1 MPRGGGAGHVGDS
14 VGRPGVSQHARGA
27 ARLSE
32 RSAAPDPGLTSF
44 FVSRTDS
51 MARHAAILSAMK
63 HISCLAAVGMI
74 AALSISDVSATG
86 KQAQAPQ
93 PDMCIVPPGA
103 QPLLPAKLL
112 PGMGI
117 TKDFPVTTT
126 SEEARQFFL
135 QGVSQIHSFWFQE
148 SERSCTQALE
158 LDKDMAMAYWCI
170 ALSAAS
176 DYRPAFQLLR
186 DPSSGGGRSAAAA
199 EPSADATIAR
209 STSGAAIDPQIRARE
224 AIAKA
229 MALRDKV
236 TPRERMYIEAQAA
249 RRAPGNKDAADAA
262 YIAGLRQLVAAYPD
276 DLEAKS
282 MLGLAIDNGFEA
294 ASKQPREHTMEAIAL
309 LEEVVA
315 KDDGQF
321 GAHHYLIHAYEGSKM
336 PEKAWHANQRYA
348 GLVTNIPHALHM
360 PGHIYAQSDKIQE
373 AISAFSAAAA
383 NEQKWLASDSLYP
396 NGHYGHNV
404 HFLIHALN
412 LGGRYDDSMKWVQD
426 LFTYKEN
433 PRERGGNNQRTVWR
447 QGYFGLIKSTV
458 RFEKWNEILDG
469 QTIPVYDKPEQNAWR
484 HWAMGLAY
492 SATGHGDKAKAT
504 LAELHKDLDAVTS
517 AKEPIGIAAQ
527 ELEAT
532 IAARAGDRKKANELY
547 RKAADREANI
557 LYTEPPA
564 YPRPVVEGWANV
576 SLALGDYATAEKA
589 YREALDREP
598 GSGRAFFGM
607 AASLEG
613 QGKNAEALTAREH
626 AAKAW
631 ANADASLPQV
641 QKLRTSTAAVGAR
654 E

>member
-1 MPRGGGAGHVGDS
+1 MKQVT
-14 VGRPGVSQHARGA
+14 
-27 ARLSE
+27 
-32 RSAAPDPGLTSF
+32 SAAFAVLLAAAASPEL
-44 FVSRTDS
+44 
-51 MARHAAILSAMK
+51 MAR
-63 HISCLAAVGMI
+63 
-74 AALSISDVSATG
+74 G
-86 KQAQAPQ
+86 KQAPAQREPE
-93 PDMCIVPPGA
+93 MCVVPPGA

-112 PGMGI
+112 PGMGV
-117 TKDFPVTTT
+117 TKDFPVTTK
-126 SEEARQFFL
+126 SDEARKFFL

-158 LDKDMAMAYWCI
+158 LDPDMAMAHWCI

-186 DPSSGGGRSAAAA
+186 DPGSPRNLPAPPQPGVEAV
-199 EPSADATIAR
+199 AR
-209 STSGAAIDPQIRARE
+209 STSGAAIDPQVRARE
-224 AIAKA
+224 AIARA
-229 MALRDKV
+229 MALRDTV
-236 TPRERMYIEAQAA
+236 TPRERLYIESQAA
-249 RRAPGNKDAADAA
+249 RRAAGPKDAADAA
-262 YIAGLRQLVAAYPD
+262 YIATLRKLVAEYPD

-282 MLGLAIDNGFEA
+282 MLGLALDNGFEPVTRA
-294 ASKQPREHTMEAIAL
+294 PREHTMEAIAL

-383 NEQKWLASDSLYP
+383 NEQKWIASDTLYP
-396 NGHYGHNV
+396 TGHYGHNV

-433 PRERGGNNQRTVWR
+433 PRERAGNNQRGVWR

-469 QTIPVYDKPEQNAWR
+469 RTLPIYDKPEQQAWR
-484 HWAMGLAY
+484 HWAIGLAY
-492 SATGHGDKAKAT
+492 SATGQAAQAKTA
-504 LAELHKDLDAVTS
+504 LADMQKDLDAVTS
-517 AKEPIGIAAQ
+517 AKEPIGIALQ

-532 IAARAGDRKKANELY
+532 IAARAGDRKKAYERY
-547 RKAADREANI
+547 RKAADREAAM

-564 YPRPVVEGWANV
+564 YPRPVVEGLGNV
-576 SLALGDYATAEKA
+576 ALALGDHAAAEKA
-589 YREALDREP
+589 YRETLEREP
-598 GSGRAFFGM
+598 GSGRAYFGL
-607 AASLEG
+607 AAALDG
-613 QGKNAEALTAREH
+613 LGKHAEASAARSR

-641 QKLRTSTAAVGAR
+641 QALKTSTAAPQQ
-654 E
+654 

>member
-1 MPRGGGAGHVGDS
+1 
-14 VGRPGVSQHARGA
+14 
-27 ARLSE
+27 
-32 RSAAPDPGLTSF
+32 
-44 FVSRTDS
+44 
-51 MARHAAILSAMK
+51 MK
-63 HISCLAAVGMI
+63 HISCVGLLVLVAAAGAPDLAAK
-74 AALSISDVSATG
+74 G
-86 KQAQAPQ
+86 KQAQTPQ

-126 SEEARQFFL
+126 SEEARKFFL

-186 DPSSGGGRSAAAA
+186 DPASGGARNAPAA
-199 EPSADATIAR
+199 EASADATVAR
-209 STSGAAIDPQIRARE
+209 STTGAAIDPQIRARE

-236 TPRERMYIEAQAA
+236 TPRERLYIEAQAA
-249 RRAPGNKDAADAA
+249 RRATGHKDAADAA
-262 YIAGLRQLVAAYPD
+262 YIATLRTLVAAYPD

-282 MLGLAIDNGFEA
+282 MLGLAIDNGFEP

-383 NEQKWLASDSLYP
+383 NEQKWLAADTLYP

-433 PRERGGNNQRTVWR
+433 PRERSGNNQRTVWR
-447 QGYFGLIKSTV
+447 QGYFGVIKSTV
-458 RFEKWNEILDG
+458 RFEKWSEILDG
-469 QTIPVYDKPEQNAWR
+469 RTIPVYDKPEQNAWR

-492 SATGHGDKAKAT
+492 SATGQADKAKAA
-504 LAELHKDLDAVTS
+504 LADLHKDLDSVTS
-517 AKEPIGIAAQ
+517 PKEPLGIAAQ

-532 IAARAGDRKKANELY
+532 IAARGGDRKKAYELY
-547 RKAADREANI
+547 RKAADREAHI

-564 YPRPVVEGWANV
+564 YPRPVVEGWGNV
-576 SLALGDYATAEKA
+576 ALALGDYGAAEKA
-589 YREALDREP
+589 YREALEREP
-598 GSGRAFFGM
+598 GSGRAFFGV

-613 QGKNAEALTAREH
+613 QGKNTEAQEAKAR

-631 ANADASLPQV
+631 ANADPALPQV
-641 QKLRTSTAAVGAR
+641 QKLRTSTAAVAPQ
-654 E
+654 

>member
-1 MPRGGGAGHVGDS
+1 MADCYIDAMKS
-14 VGRPGVSQHARGA
+14 
-27 ARLSE
+27 
-32 RSAAPDPGLTSF
+32 TSWLA
-44 FVSRTDS
+44 VIVLLATASTLD
-51 MARHAAILSAMK
+51 LSAK
-63 HISCLAAVGMI
+63 
-74 AALSISDVSATG
+74 G

-112 PGMGI
+112 PGMGA

-126 SEEARQFFL
+126 SEEARKFFL

-158 LDKDMAMAYWCI
+158 LDKNMAMAYWCI

-186 DPSSGGGRSAAAA
+186 DPNGAGGGRTAAAAA
-199 EPSADATIAR
+199 EPSADATIPR
-209 STSGAAIDPQIRARE
+209 STTGAAIDPQIRARE

-229 MALRDKV
+229 MALRDAV
-236 TPRERMYIEAQAA
+236 TPRERLYIEAQAA
-249 RRAPGNKDAADAA
+249 RRAPGNRDAADAA
-262 YIAGLRQLVAAYPD
+262 YIAGLRKLVAAYPD

-282 MLGLAIDNGFEA
+282 MLGLAIDNGFEP
-294 ASKQPREHTMEAIAL
+294 ASKEPREHTMEAIAL

-412 LGGRYDDSMKWVQD
+412 LGGRYDDSMRWVQD

-433 PRERGGNNQRTVWR
+433 PRERSGNNQRTVWR

-469 QTIPVYDKPEQNAWR
+469 RTIPAYDKPEQNAWR

-492 SATGHGDKAKAT
+492 SASGEADKAKAM
-504 LAELHKDLDAVTS
+504 LADLHKDLDAVTS
-517 AKEPIGIAAQ
+517 AKEPLGIAAQ

-532 IAARAGDRKKANELY
+532 IAARGGDSKKAYELY
-547 RKAADREANI
+547 RKAADREAHM

-576 SLALGDYATAEKA
+576 ALALGDHATAEKA
-589 YREALDREP
+589 YREALAREP
-598 GSGRAFFGM
+598 GSGRAFFGL
-607 AASLEG
+607 AAALEG
-613 QGKNAEALTAREH
+613 QGKTAEALTARER

-641 QKLRTSTAAVGAR
+641 QKLRTSTAAVAQQ
-654 E
+654 

>member
-1 MPRGGGAGHVGDS
+1 MKHLSS
-14 VGRPGVSQHARGA
+14 VG
-27 ARLSE
+27 
-32 RSAAPDPGLTSF
+32 
-44 FVSRTDS
+44 FV
-51 MARHAAILSAMK
+51 ILLATVAS
-63 HISCLAAVGMI
+63 SDLAAK
-74 AALSISDVSATG
+74 G

-117 TKDFPVTTT
+117 TKDFPVTTS
-126 SEEARQFFL
+126 SEEARKFFL

-186 DPSSGGGRSAAAA
+186 DPTNGGGARNAAAA
-199 EPSADATIAR
+199 PEPSADAVVR
-209 STSGAAIDPQIRARE
+209 STNGAALDPQVRARE

-229 MALRDKV
+229 MALRDTV
-236 TPRERMYIEAQAA
+236 TPRERLYIEAQAA
-249 RRAPGNKDAADAA
+249 RRATGPRETADAA
-262 YIAGLRQLVAAYPD
+262 YIAGMRTLVAEFPV

-282 MLGLAIDNGFEA
+282 MLGLAIDDGFES
-294 ASKQPREHTMEAIAL
+294 ASKEPRAHTLEAISL

-321 GAHHYLIHAYEGSKM
+321 GAHHYLIHAYEGSKT

-383 NEQKWLASDSLYP
+383 NEQKWIASDSLYP
-396 NGHYGHNV
+396 TGHYGHNV

-426 LFTYKEN
+426 LFTYKDN
-433 PRERGGNNQRTVWR
+433 PRERAGNNQRTVWR
-447 QGYFGLIKSTV
+447 QGYFGMIKTVV

-469 QTIPVYDKPEQNAWR
+469 KTLIAYDKPEQNAWR

-492 SATGHGDKAKAT
+492 SANGQADKAKAT
-504 LAELHKDLDAVTS
+504 LAELQKDLDAVTS
-517 AKEPIGIAAQ
+517 AKEPLGIAVQ

-532 IAARAGDRKKANELY
+532 IAARGGDRKKAYELY
-547 RKAADREANI
+547 AKAANREANI
-557 LYTEPPA
+557 MYTEPPS

-576 SLALGDYATAEKA
+576 ALALGDYATAEKG
-589 YREALDREP
+589 YREALAREP
-598 GSGRAFFGM
+598 GSGRAFFGL
-607 AASLEG
+607 AASLDG
-613 QGKNAEALTAREH
+613 QGKSADARTARDR

-631 ANADASLPQV
+631 ANADASLPQM
-641 QKLRTSTAAVGAR
+641 QKLRTSTAAQP
-654 E
+654 

>member
-1 MPRGGGAGHVGDS
+1 
-14 VGRPGVSQHARGA
+14 
-27 ARLSE
+27 
-32 RSAAPDPGLTSF
+32 
-44 FVSRTDS
+44 
-51 MARHAAILSAMK
+51 MK
-63 HISCLAAVGMI
+63 HISLVGFVILLAAASSSNV
-74 AALSISDVSATG
+74 AAKG

-117 TKDFPVTTT
+117 TKDFPVTTK
-126 SEEARQFFL
+126 SEEARAFFL

-158 LDKDMAMAYWCI
+158 LDKDMAMAHWCI

-186 DPSSGGGRSAAAA
+186 DPTNGGGARVAAAA
-199 EPSADATIAR
+199 EPSADAVAR
-209 STSGAAIDPQIRARE
+209 STSGAAIDPQVRARE
-224 AIAKA
+224 SIAKA

-236 TPRERMYIEAQAA
+236 TPRERLYIEAQAA
-249 RRAPGNKDAADAA
+249 RRATGPRDAADAA
-262 YIAGLRQLVAAYPD
+262 YIAGLRKLVAAYPD

-294 ASKQPREHTMEAIAL
+294 ASKEPREHTMEAIAL

-321 GAHHYLIHAYEGSKM
+321 GAHHYLIHAYEGSKT
-336 PEKAWHANQRYA
+336 PEKAWRDNQRYA

-383 NEQKWLASDSLYP
+383 NEQKWIASDSLYP
-396 NGHYGHNV
+396 TGHYGHNV

-433 PRERGGNNQRTVWR
+433 PRERSGNNQRGVWR
-447 QGYFGLIKSTV
+447 QGYFGLIKSVV

-469 QTIPVYDKPEQNAWR
+469 KTIPVYDKPEQQAWR

-492 SATGHGDKAKAT
+492 SASGQPDKAKAT
-504 LAELHKDLDAVTS
+504 LAEMHKDLDAATS

-532 IAARAGDRKKANELY
+532 IAARAGDRKKAYELY
-547 RKAADREANI
+547 QKAADREAHI
-557 LYTEPPA
+557 MYTEPPA

-576 SLALGDYATAEKA
+576 ALALSDYATAEKA
-589 YREALDREP
+589 YREALAREP
-598 GSGRAFFGM
+598 GSGRAFFGL

-613 QGKNAEALTAREH
+613 QGKITEAREARGR

-631 ANADASLPQV
+631 ANADANLPQM
-641 QKLRTSTAAVGAR
+641 QKLRTSTAAVAQQ
-654 E
+654 

>member
-1 MPRGGGAGHVGDS
+1 MPTAIFGG
-14 VGRPGVSQHARGA
+14 
-27 ARLSE
+27 
-32 RSAAPDPGLTSF
+32 
-44 FVSRTDS
+44 
-51 MARHAAILSAMK
+51 MK
-63 HISCLAAVGMI
+63 HISCAGLLVLLAAAGSADL
-74 AALSISDVSATG
+74 AAKG
-86 KQAQAPQ
+86 KQAPAPQ
-93 PDMCIVPPGA
+93 PDMCVVPPGA

-112 PGMGI
+112 PGMGV

-158 LDKDMAMAYWCI
+158 LDRDMAMAYWCI

-176 DYRPAFQLLR
+176 DYRPAFQLIR
-186 DPSSGGGRSAAAA
+186 DPASVGGRAAAA
-199 EPSADATIAR
+199 EPSGDATIPR
-209 STSGAAIDPQIRARE
+209 STTGAAIDPQVRARE

-229 MALRDKV
+229 MALRDTV
-236 TPRERMYIEAQAA
+236 TPRERLYIEAQAA
-249 RRAPGNKDAADAA
+249 RRATGPREPADAA
-262 YIAGLRQLVAAYPD
+262 YIAGMRKLVAAYPD

-282 MLGLAIDNGFEA
+282 MLGLGIDNGFESA
-294 ASKQPREHTMEAIAL
+294 TKEPREHTLEAIAL

-321 GAHHYLIHAYEGSKM
+321 GAHHYLIHAYEGSTT

-404 HFLIHALN
+404 HLLIHALN
-412 LGGRYDDSMKWVQD
+412 LGGRYDDSLKWVQD

-433 PRERGGNNQRTVWR
+433 PRERNGNNQRTVWR

-458 RFEKWNEILDG
+458 RFEKWNEIVDG
-469 QTIPVYDKPEQNAWR
+469 KTIPIYDKPEQNAWR

-492 SATGHGDKAKAT
+492 SATGQADKARAT
-504 LAELHKDLDAVTS
+504 LPHKQKGLDRGTS
-517 AKEPIGIAAQ
+517 PKEPLGIAAQ

-532 IAARAGDRKKANELY
+532 IAARSGDKSKAYELY
-547 RKAADREANI
+547 RKAATREANI
-557 LYTEPPA
+557 MYTEPPS
-564 YPRPVVEGWANV
+564 YPRPVVEAWGNV
-576 SLALGDYATAEKA
+576 ALALGDYPTAEKA
-589 YREALDREP
+589 YREALEREP
-598 GSGRAFFGM
+598 GSGRAFFGL

-613 QGKNAEALTAREH
+613 QGKNAEAQEAKGR

-631 ANADASLPQV
+631 ANADANLPQV
-641 QKLRTSTAAVGAR
+641 QKLRTGTAVGH
-654 E
+654 EF

>member
-1 MPRGGGAGHVGDS
+1 MKRIACLG
-14 VGRPGVSQHARGA
+14 
-27 ARLSE
+27 
-32 RSAAPDPGLTSF
+32 
-44 FVSRTDS
+44 FVVV
-51 MARHAAILSAMK
+51 L
-63 HISCLAAVGMI
+63 
-74 AALSISDVSATG
+74 AALSASDLSATG
-86 KQAQAPQ
+86 KQAQAAQ
-93 PDMCIVPPGA
+93 PDMCVVPPGA

-126 SEEARQFFL
+126 SEDARKFFL

-158 LDKDMAMAYWCI
+158 FDKNMAMAYWCI

-186 DPSSGGGRSAAAA
+186 DPNGAGGGRAAAPA
-199 EPSADATIAR
+199 EPSADATVPR
-209 STSGAAIDPQIRARE
+209 STTGAAIDPQIRARE

-229 MALRDKV
+229 MALRDTV
-236 TPRERMYIEAQAA
+236 TPRERLYIEAQAA
-249 RRAPGNKDAADAA
+249 RRAPGNRDAADAA
-262 YIAGLRQLVAAYPD
+262 YIAGLRKLVAAYPD

-282 MLGLAIDNGFEA
+282 MLGLAIDNGFES
-294 ASKQPREHTMEAIAL
+294 ASKEPREHTLEAIAL

-315 KDDGQF
+315 KDNGQF
-321 GAHHYLIHAYEGSKM
+321 GAHHYLIHAYEGSKT

-383 NEQKWLASDSLYP
+383 NEQKWLESDSLYP
-396 NGHYGHNV
+396 NGHYAHNV

-426 LFTYKEN
+426 LFTYREN
-433 PRERGGNNQRTVWR
+433 PRERNGNNQRTAYR
-447 QGYFGLIKSTV
+447 QGYFGLVKSVV
-458 RFEKWNEILDG
+458 RFEKWNEIIDG
-469 QTIPVYDKPEQNAWR
+469 SAIPLYDKPEQNAWR
-484 HWAMGLAY
+484 HWALGLAY
-492 SATGHGDKAKAT
+492 SATGQSDKAKTA
-504 LAELHKDLDAVTS
+504 LADMHKDLDAVTS

-532 IAARAGDRKKANELY
+532 IAARGGDRRKASELY
-547 RKAADREANI
+547 RKAADREANL

-576 SLALGDYATAEKA
+576 SLALGDFATAEKA
-589 YREALDREP
+589 YREALAREP
-598 GSGRAFFGM
+598 GSGRAFFGL

-613 QGKNAEALTAREH
+613 LGRKAEAQDAR
-626 AAKAW
+626 ARASKAW
-631 ANADASLPQV
+631 ANADANLPQM
-641 QKLRTSTAAVGAR
+641 QKLRTSTAAVAQ
-654 E
+654 

>member
-1 MPRGGGAGHVGDS
+1 
-14 VGRPGVSQHARGA
+14 
-27 ARLSE
+27 
-32 RSAAPDPGLTSF
+32 
-44 FVSRTDS
+44 
-51 MARHAAILSAMK
+51 MK
-63 HISCLAAVGMI
+63 HISGLGFVILLASLSSFDLAAK
-74 AALSISDVSATG
+74 G

-117 TKDFPVTTT
+117 TKDFPVTTS
-126 SEEARQFFL
+126 SEEARKFFL

-186 DPSSGGGRSAAAA
+186 DPNNGGGGGRAAAA
-199 EPSADATIAR
+199 EASTDATVAR
-209 STSGAAIDPQIRARE
+209 STNGAALDPQIRARE

-236 TPRERMYIEAQAA
+236 TPRERLYIEAQAA
-249 RRAPGNKDAADAA
+249 RRAPGHKDAADAA
-262 YIAGLRQLVAAYPD
+262 YIAGLRKLVAEYPA

-294 ASKQPREHTMEAIAL
+294 ASKEPREHTMEAIAL

-383 NEQKWLASDSLYP
+383 NEQKWIASDSLYP
-396 NGHYGHNV
+396 TGHYGHNV

-426 LFTYKEN
+426 LFTYKDN
-433 PRERGGNNQRTVWR
+433 PRERSGNNQRTVWR
-447 QGYFGLIKSTV
+447 QGYFGMIKSVV

-469 QTIPVYDKPEQNAWR
+469 TTIPVYDKPEQNAWR

-492 SATGHGDKAKAT
+492 SANGQPDKARAT
-504 LAELHKDLDAVTS
+504 LADMHKDLDAVTS
-517 AKEPIGIAAQ
+517 AKEPLGIASQ

-532 IAARAGDRKKANELY
+532 IAARGGDQKKAYELY
-547 RKAADREANI
+547 RKAANREANI
-557 LYTEPPA
+557 MYTEPPA

-576 SLALGDYATAEKA
+576 ALALGDYATAEKA
-589 YREALDREP
+589 YREALEREP
-598 GSGRAFFGM
+598 GSGRAFFGL
-607 AASLEG
+607 AAALEG
-613 QGKNAEALTAREH
+613 QGKATEARAARDR

-631 ANADASLPQV
+631 ANADSNLPQM
-641 QKLRTSTAAVGAR
+641 QKLRTSTAAVAR
-654 E
+654 